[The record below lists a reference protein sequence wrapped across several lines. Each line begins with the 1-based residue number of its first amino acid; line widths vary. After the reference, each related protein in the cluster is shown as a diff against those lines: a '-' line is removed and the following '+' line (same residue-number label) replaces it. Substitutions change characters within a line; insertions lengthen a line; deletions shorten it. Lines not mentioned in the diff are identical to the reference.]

1 MRSIACTVNREDRY
15 KYNKALRITKK
26 TATIILERLPILLIY
41 SLDLVLVTLP
51 RPVQGV
57 HYSTHT
63 AELRVPYLLVDVD
76 L

>member
-1 MRSIACTVNREDRY
+1 MHSIACTVNKEDED
-15 KYNKALRITKK
+15 KYNKALRIAKK
-26 TATIILERLPILLIY
+26 NQRQLYQRLPILLIY